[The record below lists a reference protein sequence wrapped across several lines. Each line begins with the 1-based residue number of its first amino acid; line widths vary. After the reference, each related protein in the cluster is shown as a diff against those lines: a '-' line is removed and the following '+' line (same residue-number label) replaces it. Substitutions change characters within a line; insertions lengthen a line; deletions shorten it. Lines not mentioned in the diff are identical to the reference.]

1 MSLFD
6 LQGRTALV
14 TGATQGLGLAIA
26 RTLAEQGARVV
37 VSDRDAL
44 ACEQVAASLPNAIG
58 VAADMALPSAIAAL
72 VERAGPLDILV
83 CNAGIQGPAG
93 PLADASDAD
102 WQGYGAAQLGIDAE
116 QLRGKG
122 VSSLSIGLGPTPT
135 ATLLHL
141 VVPDFHKRFPD
152 VRLNLISGVFEHL
165 ESALQQ
171 GKIELA
177 ITAVPPKGLASNLA
191 CVELFSSNLTVVA
204 REGHP
209 LAGVA
214 SLAELRHT
222 EWVLL
227 GSPGGPG
234 GTVARYFTDH
244 GFAAPPV
251 AATCEAITQMVALV
265 RSTDWMCMI
274 PAVLIEKDL
283 MGRGL
288 VTLKLREAMP
298 QYVNTVLHRREPQLS
313 SAAQA
318 FLAMSQSCARVLSRG
333 SRRL

>member
-1 MSLFD
+1 MT
-6 LQGRTALV
+6 LQQLRTF
-14 TGATQGLGLAIA
+14 LAIVEFGSFRRAA
-26 RTLAEQGARVV
+26 RELEVSQAGLTSSIQSLENALKLRLIERSTSGISLTAEGRQ
-37 VSDRDAL
+37 
-44 ACEQVAASLPNAIG
+44 IY
-58 VAADMALPSAIAAL
+58 
-72 VERAGPLDILV
+72 ERAQLIDRESRQIL
-83 CNAGIQGPAG
+83 
-93 PLADASDAD
+93 
-102 WQGYGAAQLGIDAE
+102 IDAE

-214 SLAELRHT
+214 SLADLRHT